1 MRAPISLIMLTCNA
15 ERSIERCLRS
25 VVDYV
30 EEIIIVDTGSDDDTK
45 GAIRR
50 ACPGTRVRVIDFTRD
65 EHPESFV
72 LDVEGSWEKKIPGP
86 FTGKYRL
93 CNFAAARQFGWERG
107 ASEFLFWIDADDTVE
122 HAEKL
127 VDITNDMR
135 SRGASIALLNY
146 DYEHDAAGNVV
157 MRLPRER
164 IIRRD
169 AGSHWEQPV
178 HEVCIPSGMGT
189 FYGDVNIKHWRA
201 TDKLPPLWHN
211 RNLKILLKWFE
222 EHKKEIDAGK
232 VDPRM
237 LFYMGMESRFLWPE
251 YALDCFDKYTKSSGW
266 DEERGQAHFLAGTV
280 HERAGRY
287 DQARASFAQMTVE
300 FAHNPDGYFGLARTA
315 YYKKDWPKVIE
326 WTERGFKVNSE
337 TKDRPPMLM
346 EDPQDRRW
354 RPHVFLSAALV
365 NTQQWSRAVEVCKE
379 GLIHAPDDPHLKGN
393 LETAEAALKEQSRPH
408 SVVGS
413 LDLKLRA
420 SDPLSAPAQ
429 DLPHDFMVMIAI
441 QLWKMVIAESVEK
454 AIVFTESLPSR
465 ISADPRFAEVK
476 TLMREKI
483 FGSGAVKTETSIVG
497 VHSGGKSLKSIVE
510 ARRPAVDGKQP
521 LRIAIWTGP
530 AWENWSPASLKTG
543 IGGSETA
550 AIFMSNELARRG
562 HDVYVLGTHS
572 GVENDVKYVPY
583 DKALTEDGPWKDVD
597 IFVTSRQPL
606 VLNDGR
612 FSWKAAYVWC
622 HDVHCG
628 ASSDVKTALLRA
640 DGVFALSRWHKQL
653 LHDTYK
659 FLGDEHVIVTRNG
672 IATGRFGRRPR
683 KEGNKLIYASSP
695 DRGVERLLELFPRI
709 RSEVENAELEIYYG
723 FETWRSMCNHY
734 ADKKGLEKIAYFEK
748 LLTTDAPEGVKYM
761 GRVGQQQ
768 LADAYSRA
776 KVWAYP
782 TWFSET
788 SCISAMEAQAAGCV
802 PVTSAIAAL
811 EETVKYG
818 FLLRGADSSP
828 EYGDEF
834 VRTVVELLTN
844 ETKREEY
851 ANTGRQWAMGSLGW
865 ELVARE
871 WETMFLKKV
880 AEKSAGGAS
889 RKLVLPEYA
898 GI

>member
-1 MRAPISLIMLTCNA
+1 MRAPISLVMLTCNA
-15 ERSIERCLRS
+15 ERSIGRCLAS
-25 VVDYV
+25 VVEHV
-30 EEIIIVDTGSDDDTK
+30 EEIIVVDTGSDDGTK
-45 GAIRR
+45 DAIVR
-50 ACPGTRVRVIDFTRD
+50 ACPSARILSFTH
-65 EHPESFV
+65 ESHPKSFV
-72 LDVEGSWEKKIPGP
+72 LDVETSWEKKIPGP
-86 FTGKYRL
+86 FSGKYRL
-93 CNFAAARQFGWERG
+93 CDFAAARQFGWEKGR
-107 ASEFLFWIDADDTVE
+107 SEYLFWIDADDTVE

-127 VDITNDMR
+127 VDITNDMK
-135 SRGASIALLNY
+135 SRGATVALLNY
-146 DYEHDAAGNVV
+146 DYEHDASGNVV

-164 IIRRD
+164 IVRRD
-169 AGSHWEQPV
+169 ANSHWEQPV
-178 HEVCIPSGMGT
+178 HEVFIPSGIGT
-189 FYGDVNIKHWRA
+189 YYGDVNIKHWRA
-201 TDKLPPLWHN
+201 ADKLPPLWHN

-222 EHKKEIDAGK
+222 EHKKEVEAGK

-251 YALDCFDKYTKSSGW
+251 YALDCFDKYTRSSGW

-280 HERAGRY
+280 HERAGRF

-300 FAHNPDGYFGLARTA
+300 FAQNPDGYFGLARTA
-315 YYKKDWPKVIE
+315 YYKNDWAKVIE
-326 WTERGFKVNSE
+326 WTERGFKVNTE

-346 EDPQDRRW
+346 EDPQDRKW
-354 RPHVFLSAALV
+354 RPHVFLSVALV
-365 NTQQWSRAVEVCKE
+365 NTQQWSRAIEVCKE
-379 GLIHAPDDPHLKGN
+379 GLAHAPGDPHLKGN
-393 LETAEAALKEQSRPH
+393 LEAAEKALAEQARPR
-408 SVVGS
+408 SIVGS

-441 QLWKMVIAESVEK
+441 QLWKRVITESMEK
-454 AIVFTESLPSR
+454 ALVFTESLPSN
-465 ISADPRFAEVK
+465 ISADPRFVEVK

-483 FGSGAVKTETSIVG
+483 FGSGTVKTETTIVG
-497 VHSGGKSLKSIVE
+497 VHGGERSLKSLVE
-510 ARRPAVDGKQP
+510 ASRPTVIDGKQQ

-550 AIFMSNELARRG
+550 AIFMSNELAKRG
-562 HDVYVLGTHS
+562 HDVYVLGMHDGAS
-572 GVENDVKYVPY
+572 NDVKYVPY
-583 DKALTEDGPWKDVD
+583 QTALSDDGPWRNVDV
-597 IFVTSRQPL
+597 FVTSRQPL
-606 VLNDGR
+606 VLNDGA

-628 ASSDVKTALLRA
+628 ASADVKAALLKA

-653 LHDTYK
+653 LHDTYR

-672 IATGRFGRRPR
+672 IATGRFGRKPR

-709 RSEVENAELEIYYG
+709 RSAVPNAELEIYYG
-723 FETWRSMCNHY
+723 FETWRSMCRHY
-734 ADKKGLEKIAYFEK
+734 NDNKGLEKIAYFER

-768 LADAYSRA
+768 LAEAYLRA

-818 FLLRGADSSP
+818 FLLKSLDSSP
-828 EYGDEF
+828 EYGEEF
-834 VRTVVELLTN
+834 VQTVVDLLTS

-851 ANTGRQWAMGSLGW
+851 ANAGRQWAMGSLDW
-865 ELVARE
+865 EHVARE
-871 WETMFLKKV
+871 WEEIFLRKV
-880 AEKSAGGAS
+880 TAKRLS
-889 RKLVLPEYA
+889 LPEYA
-898 GI
+898 GQ